1 MENIYQDIAA
11 RTHLRGKVPVLIGFV
26 CILLWII
33 LGLLC
38 GQIWIPLGCVF
49 GQWLFGYL
57 AAYGGRRSELG
68 RHDAGQVLGL
78 RRYVK
83 RLPKNDI
90 NRFLR
95 NDPDFYFNY
104 APYALALGVDREFA
118 QALQKT
124 RLSQCPWLTTGMD
137 GHLTAPEWN
146 QLLRDTVDSLDS
158 MQRRL
163 PLDRLLGK

>member
-1 MENIYQDIAA
+1 MIVAQM
-11 RTHLRGKVPVLIGFV
+11 
-26 CILLWII
+26 
-33 LGLLC
+33 LC
-38 GQIWIPLGCVF
+38 GLMS
-49 GQWLFGYL
+49 L
-57 AAYGGRRSELG
+57 YGGRRTEIG
-68 RHDAGQVLGL
+68 KMHMAQILGL
-78 RRYVK
+78 QQYLRTIKPEELK
-83 RLPKNDI
+83 RE
-90 NRFLR
+90 LR
-95 NDPDFYFNY
+95 NNPHYYYDL